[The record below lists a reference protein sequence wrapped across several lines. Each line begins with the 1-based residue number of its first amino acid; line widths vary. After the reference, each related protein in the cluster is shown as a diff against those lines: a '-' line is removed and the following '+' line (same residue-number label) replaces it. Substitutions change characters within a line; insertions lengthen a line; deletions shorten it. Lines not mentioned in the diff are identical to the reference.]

1 MPSYLYEFLC
11 LCFGLGVALKLVIKV
26 YKKNPNCSFEAN
38 KNLNNCLSGQ
48 DVTDGVVLKG
58 NFDRDAYVDFSVSKF
73 VVFFFHENG
82 KVNSSISNINRVLEI
97 TDNTEEMALFLS
109 EEKLNYTF

>member
-1 MPSYLYEFLC
+1 M
-11 LCFGLGVALKLVIKV
+11 
-26 YKKNPNCSFEAN
+26 
-38 KNLNNCLSGQ
+38 NNCLSGQ

-58 NFDRDAYVDFSVSKF
+58 NFDRDAYVDFSVSNLF
-73 VVFFFHENG
+73 FFFHENG
-82 KVNSSISNINRVLEI
+82 KVNSSISNINRVLGI